1 MKNPFLGLWN
11 TVKKNDRTILTGIT
25 VVSGIT
31 AVIFT
36 WRARPRCEE
45 ILDRLDAEGATNAEK
60 AKEILPVIAPAAV
73 SIFTCVASALLNHK
87 RTGDTITT
95 LASALQIGQTVHEE
109 YVKSTE
115 KVVGTEK
122 AEEIATGAARTIA
135 ESKPVAVDRVVD
147 TGNGKFIF
155 REPFT
160 GVTLRT
166 SRARIEEAVAEGNNV
181 LADAKRR
188 VDDDFQLTLHD
199 FLELCGVPDSEIP
212 ECAYMWSWKWPD
224 DEMIRVTLVNTFDYK
239 GEEPGYLLQFTNF
252 GKPTLSYYKEGMP
265 RY

>member
-25 VVSGIT
+25 VVSGVT

-45 ILDRLDAEGATNAEK
+45 ILDRLNEEGASNAEK

-73 SIFTCVASALLNHK
+73 SIFAFVTSALLNHK

-122 AEEIATGAARTIA
+122 AEEIATDAARTVA
-135 ESKPVAVDRVVD
+135 ESRPVIVDRVVD

-155 REPFT
+155 REPYYS

-166 SRARIEEAVAEGNNV
+166 TRSKIEQAVAESNNE

-188 VDDDFQLTLHD
+188 GDDYFKITLFD
-199 FLELCGVPDSEIP
+199 FLEMCDVPGDEIP
-212 ECAYMWSWKWPD
+212 ESARLWSWKWTQ
-224 DEMIRVTLVNTFDYK
+224 DEVIRATLTNTFDYK

-252 GKPTLSYYKEGMP
+252 GKPSLSCAP